1 MQYYDSVTVTR
12 RDQEAAGGPAT
23 PPSGRMVCRRG
34 SWPPCRPEPH
44 CDTQILFTAGAG
56 GPFRIQSDCVSEVGR
71 GPTTAG
77 LLANLLDLKFDH
89 ISVFQSFYCF
99 STSLI
104 PNFFSSIILGGLMVY
119 W

>member
-1 MQYYDSVTVTR
+1 MQYYDSVTVSR

-56 GPFRIQSDCVSEVGR
+56 GPFRIQPDCVSEVS
-71 GPTTAG
+71 TTAG
-77 LLANLLDLKFDH
+77 LLANWDLKFDH

-104 PNFFSSIILGGLMVY
+104 PNFIFIFF
-119 W
+119 